1 MVRSE
6 NILHTYGVYFRA
18 EKARLKKTG
27 FGFKLKMLMHKIYLL
42 NIIRANEKDSHFLVA
57 SDSEIPDPAQNCQI
71 RTD

>member
-1 MVRSE
+1 
-6 NILHTYGVYFRA
+6 
-18 EKARLKKTG
+18 
-27 FGFKLKMLMHKIYLL
+27 MLMHKIYLL